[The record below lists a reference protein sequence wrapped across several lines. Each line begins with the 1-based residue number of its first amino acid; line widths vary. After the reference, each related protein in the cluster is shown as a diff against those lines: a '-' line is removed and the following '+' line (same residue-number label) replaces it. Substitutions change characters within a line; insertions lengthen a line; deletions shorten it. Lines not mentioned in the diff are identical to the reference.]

1 VGSQQR
7 IELHDLHR
15 LALPWQPTGE
25 QAPITKGQRS
35 MPSLSRQGSQLAA
48 STSCMARGVSVL
60 TR

>member
-7 IELHDLHR
+7 VELHDLYR

-48 STSCMARGVSVL
+48 STSCMARGV
-60 TR
+60 RAD